1 MWSAGECGL
10 VGVSVAWLV
19 ELGHRCLGEVAPSDG
34 PFVVLVGE
42 HGSDQADDGGV
53 VGEDPDLRTLV

>member
-1 MWSAGECGL
+1 LSSAI
-10 VGVSVAWLV
+10 
-19 ELGHRCLGEVAPSDG
+19 G